1 MYAPRTV
8 DTNEVRNMASDV
20 TGETAA
26 ARAASSVAFRSSHPG
41 YAEKLLRISV
51 GVFDF
56 ADGYRLAYSD
66 NSNIKKGIYPFYCD
80 FNGYQVIIRLYSWKG
95 CPEKL
100 LNSSQTLRTYCLF
113 GTHH

>member
-80 FNGYQVIIRLYSWKG
+80 FDGYQD
-95 CPEKL
+95 EL
-100 LNSSQTLRTYCLF
+100 LGGAAWLRRNSQADSYLNYIQNNGKITCC
-113 GTHH
+113 